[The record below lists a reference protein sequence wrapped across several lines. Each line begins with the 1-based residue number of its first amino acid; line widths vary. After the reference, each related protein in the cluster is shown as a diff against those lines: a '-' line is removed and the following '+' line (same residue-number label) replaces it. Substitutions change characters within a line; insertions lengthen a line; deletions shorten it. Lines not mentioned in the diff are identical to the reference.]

1 MSYFQITQTDSGIVY
16 AELELKPG
24 AGPTVR
30 PTVKVENDKTE
41 YAEIVHVKQ
50 EKDSSK

>member
-1 MSYFQITQTDSGIVY
+1 MSYFQIPHTDSGIVY

-50 EKDSSK
+50 EKDSPK